1 MYYMTFISRCLGMLK
16 SRNDKLV
23 WAKDELKKYLRH
35 HIIHE
40 YDHIFRLNR
49 HNGTTFLKKSKVG
62 ARAWFDMQYLVLWS
76 CGWESP
82 SQPEYYCWQI
92 YVCPLPPPTTLLCT
106 HTNTHKH
113 TQTHTNT
120 HKDTFFRQTAARK
133 VCPGSKHNAAVL
145 CAKMVDL
152 NIVHVWIWNTHTTS
166 LKAHGEHISRYDYF
180 KTLAHWHSSEE
191 KNKTTK
197 KTENEN

>member
-49 HNGTTFLKKSKVG
+49 HNGTT
-62 ARAWFDMQYLVLWS
+62 LVPGHDLICSTWC
-76 CGWESP
+76 CGPVAGSHPANLNTTAGKYMFAPSP
-82 SQPEYYCWQI
+82 L
-92 YVCPLPPPTTLLCT
+92 LPPCFAHTQT

-113 TQTHTNT
+113 TQIHTKILFSAKLRLEKSAQVQNT
-120 HKDTFFRQTAARK
+120 TQ
-133 VCPGSKHNAAVL
+133 L
-145 CAKMVDL
+145 CYVQKWSTWTSSMSEFISL
-152 NIVHVWIWNTHTTS
+152 SLQYSPPPHTP
-166 LKAHGEHISRYDYF
+166 L
-180 KTLAHWHSSEE
+180 L
-191 KNKTTK
+191 
-197 KTENEN
+197 

>member
-49 HNGTTFLKKSKVG
+49 HNGTT
-62 ARAWFDMQYLVLWS
+62 LVPGHDLICSTWC
-76 CGWESP
+76 CGPVAGSHPANLNTTAGKYMSAPSP
-82 SQPEYYCWQI
+82 L
-92 YVCPLPPPTTLLCT
+92 LPPCYA
-106 HTNTHKH
+106 H

-145 CAKMVDL
+145 CAKMVDV
-152 NIVHVWIWNTHTTS
+152 NIVHVWIYKFVVT
-166 LKAHGEHISRYDYF
+166 I
-180 KTLAHWHSSEE
+180 
-191 KNKTTK
+191 
-197 KTENEN
+197 

>member
-23 WAKDELKKYLRH
+23 WVKDELKKYLRH

-76 CGWESP
+76 CGWVSP

-113 TQTHTNT
+113 TQIYTQRY
-120 HKDTFFRQTAARK
+120 FFPPNCGQKSLPRLKTQRSCVMCK
-133 VCPGSKHNAAVL
+133 NGRREHRPC
-145 CAKMVDL
+145 L
-152 NIVHVWIWNTHTTS
+152 N
-166 LKAHGEHISRYDYF
+166 L
-180 KTLAHWHSSEE
+180 
-191 KNKTTK
+191 
-197 KTENEN
+197 

>member
-23 WAKDELKKYLRH
+23 WAKDEIKKYLRH

-106 HTNTHKH
+106 HTSTHKH
-113 TQTHTNT
+113 TQIHSKILFPAKLRPEKSAQVQNTTQLCYVQKWSTWTSSMSEFISLSLQYSPPPHTH
-120 HKDTFFRQTAARK
+120 HFFKSPWRTYFQ
-133 VCPGSKHNAAVL
+133 
-145 CAKMVDL
+145 
-152 NIVHVWIWNTHTTS
+152 IW
-166 LKAHGEHISRYDYF
+166 LF
-180 KTLAHWHSSEE
+180 
-191 KNKTTK
+191 
-197 KTENEN
+197 